1 VIFVKTVADCNR
13 NQSVMFLKLILLQKF
28 KDCAEWQKQNFYY
41 YSPLT
46 KNNNNIKIKQ
56 DDVQKKQPADG
67 AES

>member
-1 VIFVKTVADCNR
+1 
-13 NQSVMFLKLILLQKF
+13 MFLKLILLQKF

-46 KNNNNIKIKQ
+46 KNNNNKKNKK